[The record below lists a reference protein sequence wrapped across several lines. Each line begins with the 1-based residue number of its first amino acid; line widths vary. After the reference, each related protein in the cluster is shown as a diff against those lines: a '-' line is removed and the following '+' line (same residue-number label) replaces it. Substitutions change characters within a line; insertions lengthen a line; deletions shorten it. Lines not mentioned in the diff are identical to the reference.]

1 MDTFTLN
8 QIKTLEALAPI
19 YLDYAF
25 EKTYKL
31 LELIKENFNGN
42 LPEGFCC
49 LAEEDDEENSELI
62 LVLSWFDRNDDLAVE
77 LLINMDGEIDLWMYE
92 LGIEDNDGFN
102 LHFKNDKDVADY
114 ITKLLERFVI
124 TKDKNLDSELRE
136 IELKNR

>member
-8 QIKTLEALAPI
+8 QIKTLEAIAPI
-19 YLDYAF
+19 YLDFAF

-31 LELIKENFNGN
+31 LELIKANFNGN

-49 LAEEDDEENSELI
+49 LAKEDDEENSQLL
-62 LVLSWFDRNDDLAVE
+62 LVLSWFDRNDNLAVE
-77 LLINMDGEIDLWMYE
+77 LLINIDGAIDLWMYE
-92 LGIEDNDGFN
+92 LGIEDTDGFD
-102 LHFKNDKDVADY
+102 LHFENDKDVADY

-124 TKDKNLDSELRE
+124 SKDKNLDFELRE